1 MTKGI
6 TRWWSVTFQAGI
18 FLVSVVDF
26 TFLAVCRV
34 FAVSGGWL
42 SWSFYFAVEISKFT
56 TSHFQPDERKDFL
69 CNYFLEIIT
78 TLVTFYSP
86 SECQR
91 YVSRL
96 SCSPFLEISLSTS
109 ISLFHSFSL
118 VLEKYFT
125 RHISSRSFST
135 QEVKYPYK
143 EHLCITFTALSLVWV
158 LSMAEIRRFHNI
170 PLDIAWFSC
179 SFCRNLVILI
189 RNRI

>member
-1 MTKGI
+1 MMISDVSDWYFPGERGRFHI
-6 TRWWSVTFQAGI
+6 LGSVY
-18 FLVSVVDF
+18 
-26 TFLAVCRV
+26 
-34 FAVSGGWL
+34 
-42 SWSFYFAVEISKFT
+42 SFRRLWRTAKLKLYFAEEISKFA
-56 TSHFQPDERKDFL
+56 TSHFQTDEREDFL

-78 TLVTFYSP
+78 SLVTFYSP

-170 PLDIAWFSC
+170 PVDIAWFSC
-179 SFCRNLVILI
+179 GFCRNLVILI